1 MTNVDDIRERRCMWT
16 LRGWMETDEE
26 GNEKMVAEPIPQE
39 KARVEN
45 VITEEVDDVSKEVT
59 KDEPIE
65 NEIHGTENQ
74 HHEEVRKVY
83 RRACEIHCHE
93 KALIHMKWAA
103 FEENCGNPQ
112 DAKNILTNLLKR

>member
-1 MTNVDDIRERRCMWT
+1 
-16 LRGWMETDEE
+16 METDEE

-59 KDEPIE
+59 KDESIE

-103 FEENCGNPQ
+103 FEENSGNVQ
-112 DAKNILTNLLKR
+112 DAKTILTNLLKQ